1 MAYTNNLQKEGV
13 IDIDGFW
20 SRFHAYLARK
30 MYEEKSPTKKGF
42 FRSHGIP
49 YSSYDNS
56 FRLKRLPAS
65 EALYR
70 YSITF
75 GVSIDFL
82 VFGKDATSLSN
93 AQRFVGENSDVEE
106 IVLLLKVHPELIPFV
121 KGGLLSNN
129 GVGTT
134 SGDVEAV

>member
-1 MAYTNNLQKEGV
+1 MAYTRNLQNEGV

-20 SRFHAYLARK
+20 SRFHACLARK
-30 MYEEKSPTKKGF
+30 MNEEKTTTKKGF
-42 FRSHGIP
+42 FRAHDIP

-56 FRLKRLPAS
+56 YRLKRLPAS

-75 GVSIDFL
+75 DVSIDFL
-82 VFGKDATSLSN
+82 VFGRDATSLTN
-93 AQRFVGENSDVEE
+93 AQRFVGENPAVEE
-106 IVLLLKVHPELIPFV
+106 IVLLLKVHPEMIPFV

-129 GVGTT
+129 GAATEAAG
-134 SGDVEAV
+134 VEAV